1 MYRCAKGH
9 ERRENCELE
18 LESFVSIY
26 AGALLARRLS
36 ISDVVY
42 AAEKRGE
49 REDRGKKRGL
59 RNYRRDSKRRPRI
72 YGNCFRRSADRS
84 VFKFILLPGGERE
97 KNGFSKLRWYI
108 KGFLFTRGAA

>member
-49 REDRGKKRGL
+49 RERIEGKKRGL
-59 RNYRRDSKRRPRI
+59 RNYRRDSKRRPAYIRKLFSAI
-72 YGNCFRRSADRS
+72 GRSIRFQVHFITRR
-84 VFKFILLPGGERE
+84 RE
-97 KNGFSKLRWYI
+97 GKKRF
-108 KGFLFTRGAA
+108 F